1 MEVRAHGIRLLM
13 NMLLLL
19 MTTINFGDFQRHDS
33 AFPQVVP
40 NRQQFFELESIS
52 ISCEGLNG
60 LTGWRVMKKTKG
72 HVRQCAS
79 TWDTST
85 GPCNIINAYP
95 SSDSGEYWCENG
107 GIQRSDTVNITVTGG
122 PVILDSP
129 VNPVTEGDKMTLHCR
144 KKDKNSN
151 FTADFYKSGI
161 SIGHSPTGNMM
172 NPSVSKSDE
181 GVYKCSI
188 SDTGESAES
197 WLNVRSLGTRAQTE
211 ESYFHVYLGV
221 GVSMMVLLLL
231 LAGLFYWLKYQ
242 QNIQG
247 HTEEMPLAQKAS
259 EVESTQATYAVIT
272 KPRMMKES
280 RAASWSACSL
290 EPPAHL

>member
-1 MEVRAHGIRLLM
+1 MQPH
-13 NMLLLL
+13 
-19 MTTINFGDFQRHDS
+19 TIKDS

-72 HVRQCAS
+72 HVRPCAS
-79 TWDTST
+79 TWETST
-85 GPCNIINAYP
+85 GPCNISNAYP
-95 SSDSGEYWCENG
+95 SSDSGEYWCEIG
-107 GIQRSDTVNITVTGG
+107 GIQTTNTVNITVTDLGG

-129 VNPVTEGDKMTLHCR
+129 VNPVTEGDNMALHCR
-144 KKDKNSN
+144 KKDKKSN

-161 SIGHSPTGNMM
+161 SIGHRPTVSMM
-172 NPSVSKSDE
+172 NPTVSKSDE

-197 WLNVRSLGTRAQTE
+197 WLIVRSLETRAQTE
-211 ESYFHVYLGV
+211 DSYFHLYLGV

-231 LAGLFYWLKYQ
+231 LAVTDLLSSQ
-242 QNIQG
+242 
-247 HTEEMPLAQKAS
+247 TLTLA
-259 EVESTQATYAVIT
+259 VGRT
-272 KPRMMKES
+272 
-280 RAASWSACSL
+280 
-290 EPPAHL
+290 AHGTSDC